1 MSYGTCPICGAKGIR
16 RERRPDGNDM
26 CENNHTYPSASA
38 IPEKESQPLNTFV
51 YENVSLGRVVDGDT
65 LDLCIDLG
73 FGVGKIER
81 VRLFGI
87 NTPELVTP
95 EGRDCKEKVNA
106 MLLLKPLMA
115 ITFKNER
122 KEDRK
127 DKYGRYLAIIYTQQK
142 VGEPYLNLNK
152 TLLSGGLAKPFM
164 DEHEILEQFFTVITP
179 DSLKLC

>member
-1 MSYGTCPICGAKGIR
+1 MSYGKK
-16 RERRPDGNDM
+16 
-26 CENNHTYPSASA
+26 SLS
-38 IPEKESQPLNTFV
+38 TFV

-65 LDLCIDLG
+65 LELCIDLG

-87 NTPELVTP
+87 NTPEMSTP
-95 EGRDCKEKVNA
+95 EGRDCKEKVNGL
-106 MLLLKPLMA
+106 LLLKPLMA

-152 TLLSGGLAKPFM
+152 TLLSGCLAKPFM

>member
-1 MSYGTCPICGAKGIR
+1 MSYGKK
-16 RERRPDGNDM
+16 
-26 CENNHTYPSASA
+26 SLS
-38 IPEKESQPLNTFV
+38 TFV
-51 YENVSLGRVVDGDT
+51 YENVSLGKVVDGDT

-73 FGVGKIER
+73 FGVAKIER

-95 EGRDCKEKVNA
+95 EGRDCKEKVNGL
-106 MLLLKPLMA
+106 LLLKPLMA

-164 DEHEILEQFFTVITP
+164 DEHEFLEQFFTVITP